1 MNHTFS
7 KARYLAMSIAVLLN
21 SQSAAVADPRPIE
34 LKWSELDPQIRG
46 RKIELVLPDGALLN
60 GEVEAVRENELVL
73 NVKKTS
79 DSKAHPR
86 GNAVI
91 PRASVNLLV
100 LKESSG
106 KWGRSIGVTLGALT
120 GITLGT
126 YVAIE
131 NTHSDATGL
140 STFLS
145 LAGAG
150 TLTGFFI
157 GKSLDHRVKH
167 IRVVP

>member
-7 KARYLAMSIAVLLN
+7 KVRYLAMSIAVLLN
-21 SQSAAVADPRPIE
+21 SQSAALAESRPIE
-34 LKWSELDPQIRG
+34 LKWSELESHIRG
-46 RKIELVLPDGALLN
+46 RKIELVLPDGALLK
-60 GEVEAVRENELVL
+60 GEVEAVREDELVL

-79 DSKAHPR
+79 DSKAHPK

-91 PRASVNLLV
+91 PRASVNLLA

-106 KWGRSIGVTLGALT
+106 KWGRSVGVTLGALT
-120 GITLGT
+120 GITLGS
-126 YVAIE
+126 YVAIQ
-131 NTHSDATGL
+131 NTHSAATGL
-140 STFLS
+140 STFLT

-150 TLTGFFI
+150 TLTGYFI
-157 GKSLDHRVKH
+157 GASLDHRVKH